1 MSELR
6 EGHIMN
12 NPDLSNSKKVV
23 ERATTMER
31 NDNLQQTSNQKLYR
45 RIMDTVIRDCA
56 KPLQRLKD
64 K

>member
-31 NDNLQQTSNQKLYR
+31 NDNLQQTSNHKLYR

>member
-12 NPDLSNSKKVV
+12 NPDLSNNKKVV

-31 NDNLQQTSNQKLYR
+31 NDNLQQTSDQKLYR

>member
-1 MSELR
+1 
-6 EGHIMN
+6 MN
-12 NPDLSNSKKVV
+12 NPDLSNNKKVV

-31 NDNLQQTSNQKLYR
+31 NDNLQQTSHQKLYR
-45 RIMDTVIRDCA
+45 QIMDSVIRDCA

>member
-12 NPDLSNSKKVV
+12 NPDLSNKKIV

-31 NDNLQQTSNQKLYR
+31 NNNLRQTSHQKLYR
-45 RIMDTVIRDCA
+45 RIMDSVIRDCA
-56 KPLQRLKD
+56 KPLRRLKD

>member
-1 MSELR
+1 
-6 EGHIMN
+6 MN

-31 NDNLQQTSNQKLYR
+31 NDNLQQTSNHKLYR